1 MANDVH
7 DMALAVAA
15 TERHRRDMRY
25 TVGIKNPGGR
35 SRIDSGI
42 FRQGFFVFLYLWW
55 RGEEHV
61 PYRRH

>member
-42 FRQGFFVFLYLWW
+42 FRQGFFVFFIFMVE
-55 RGEEHV
+55 R
-61 PYRRH
+61 